1 MKRIN
6 QDEVAGMALLHDFG
20 YNYSEIAEMWGVS
33 YSAVRTRMQ
42 VRNGADRPWGDRTEN
57 YNRDV
62 AEVRVY
68 LANHPDATVFDVA
81 LELHFTDDT
90 ARRMMKVR
98 A

>member
-6 QDEVAGMALLHDFG
+6 QDEAAGMALLHDFG

-42 VRNGADRPWGDRTEN
+42 VHNGADRPWGDRTEIFN
-57 YNRDV
+57 KDI
-62 AEVRVY
+62 AEVRTY
-68 LANHPDATVFDVA
+68 LANHPNATVFDVA

-90 ARRMMKVR
+90 ARRMMKVK